1 MDRVLFGAGIARLKW
16 PSGQEGR
23 TLLETINKRV
33 KNLKVRSRKLVRRIF
48 SSENVRTAYEV
59 IRLAAWIWDHRP
71 WL

>member
-1 MDRVLFGAGIARLKW
+1 M
-16 PSGQEGR
+16 
-23 TLLETINKRV
+23 LETITKKV